1 MPSVKSDGRVSW
13 INEQGNPVIAE
24 IQDHVAVNPVAQLS
38 DVCDECREFQAGGV
52 PSQPTTPEA
61 GTDSSAS
68 SPTPEKSE
76 TSTDTDSPSPA
87 PAAASLS
94 AADQPTSGTASS
106 TDGDGPD
113 SPTPPTEDSDQAVEP
128 TDVPAPASSP
138 ETS

>member
-24 IQDHVAVNPVAQLS
+24 IQDHVIVNPVAQLS

-52 PSQPTTPEA
+52 PSRPTTPEA

-68 SPTPEKSE
+68 LPTPEKSE
-76 TSTDTDSPSPA
+76 SSTDTDSPSPA
-87 PAAASLS
+87 PGAVSHSEAG
-94 AADQPTSGTASS
+94 QPTSGTASS

-113 SPTPPTEDSDQAVEP
+113 RSTPLTEQDVEP
-128 TDVPAPASSP
+128 VEVLAPASSP

>member
-24 IQDHVAVNPVAQLS
+24 IQDHVIVNPVAQLS

-68 SPTPEKSE
+68 LPTPEKSE
-76 TSTDTDSPSPA
+76 SSTDIDSLSPA
-87 PAAASLS
+87 LDAASHS
-94 AADQPTSGTASS
+94 EADPPTSGIASS
-106 TDGDGPD
+106 TDGDGLD
-113 SPTPPTEDSDQAVEP
+113 RSTPLTEQDVEP
-128 TDVPAPASSP
+128 VEVLAPASSP